1 MSGLMPGPLRG
12 APAAGSGCCS
22 KPGNLIPGLG
32 QSAGQ
37 LSAAVVVHHIGG
49 AEGRLSLPIAVVL
62 ATFLKYLLIILE
74 KLAAIGHALKNL
86 WNSAKQR
93 RAERNLKEI
102 SDFSQLVAE
111 RAKTLSPTICEMA
124 KNGVSV
130 NFDVA
135 AFARSVWES
144 QTYKREKLPNSI
156 KKMLFALLKAVLT
169 ALLKALLEA
178 IF

>member
-1 MSGLMPGPLRG
+1 MF
-12 APAAGSGCCS
+12 
-22 KPGNLIPGLG
+22 N
-32 QSAGQ
+32 
-37 LSAAVVVHHIGG
+37 HILELL
-49 AEGRLSLPIAVVL
+49 AICLVLAVVL

-124 KNGVSV
+124 KNGVSI
-130 NFDVA
+130 NLDVA
-135 AFARSVWES
+135 ALFRSATES
-144 QTYKREKLPNSI
+144 QSNQRKELSHSI
-156 KKMLFALLKAVLT
+156 KKMLLALLKMALA
-169 ALLKALLEA
+169 ALLRALLNIAAKALLEKL
-178 IF
+178 F

>member
-1 MSGLMPGPLRG
+1 MF
-12 APAAGSGCCS
+12 
-22 KPGNLIPGLG
+22 N
-32 QSAGQ
+32 
-37 LSAAVVVHHIGG
+37 HILELL
-49 AEGRLSLPIAVVL
+49 AICLVLAVVL
-62 ATFLKYLLIILE
+62 ATFLKDLLIILE
-74 KLAAIGHALKNL
+74 KLVAVGRVLRNL
-86 WNSAKQR
+86 CNSVKQWW
-93 RAERNLKEI
+93 AERNLKGM

-111 RAKTLSPTICEMA
+111 WAKTLSPTICEMA

-156 KKMLFALLKAVLT
+156 KKMLFALLKAVFT

>member
-1 MSGLMPGPLRG
+1 MF
-12 APAAGSGCCS
+12 
-22 KPGNLIPGLG
+22 N
-32 QSAGQ
+32 
-37 LSAAVVVHHIGG
+37 HILELL
-49 AEGRLSLPIAVVL
+49 AICLVLAVVL

-124 KNGVSV
+124 RNGVSV
-130 NFDVA
+130 KHDSA
-135 AFARSVWES
+135 DHHRSVEGS
-144 QTYKREKLPNSI
+144 QPNQRRNLPKSI
-156 KKMLFALLKAVLT
+156 LELLYA
-169 ALLKALLEA
+169 ALKAL
-178 IF
+178 FKKDS

>member
-1 MSGLMPGPLRG
+1 MF
-12 APAAGSGCCS
+12 
-22 KPGNLIPGLG
+22 N
-32 QSAGQ
+32 
-37 LSAAVVVHHIGG
+37 HILELL
-49 AEGRLSLPIAVVL
+49 AICLVLAVVL

-130 NFDVA
+130 NLDVA
-135 AFARSVWES
+135 ALFRSATES
-144 QTYKREKLPNSI
+144 QSNQRKELSHSI
-156 KKMLFALLKAVLT
+156 KKMLLALLKMALA
-169 ALLKALLEA
+169 ALLRALLNIASKALLEKL
-178 IF
+178 F

>member
-1 MSGLMPGPLRG
+1 MF
-12 APAAGSGCCS
+12 
-22 KPGNLIPGLG
+22 N
-32 QSAGQ
+32 
-37 LSAAVVVHHIGG
+37 HILELL
-49 AEGRLSLPIAVVL
+49 AICLVLAVVL

-74 KLAAIGHALKNL
+74 KLVAVGRVPRNL
-86 WNSAKQR
+86 CNSVKQWW
-93 RAERNLKEI
+93 AERNLKGM

-111 RAKTLSPTICEMA
+111 WAKTLSPTICEMA

-156 KKMLFALLKAVLT
+156 KKMLFALLKAVFT

>member
-1 MSGLMPGPLRG
+1 MF
-12 APAAGSGCCS
+12 
-22 KPGNLIPGLG
+22 N
-32 QSAGQ
+32 
-37 LSAAVVVHHIGG
+37 HILELL
-49 AEGRLSLPIAVVL
+49 AICLVLAVVL

-74 KLAAIGHALKNL
+74 KLVAVGRVLRNL
-86 WNSAKQR
+86 CNSVKQWW
-93 RAERNLKEI
+93 AERNLKGM

-111 RAKTLSPTICEMA
+111 WAKTLSPTICEMA

-144 QTYKREKLPNSI
+144 QTYKKEKLPNSI
-156 KKMLFALLKAVLT
+156 KKMLFALLKAVFT

>member
-1 MSGLMPGPLRG
+1 MAEQTQGEKRTSGNTNTTGIRD
-12 APAAGSGCCS
+12 
-22 KPGNLIPGLG
+22 IP
-32 QSAGQ
+32 
-37 LSAAVVVHHIGG
+37 HILELL
-49 AEGRLSLPIAVVL
+49 AICLVLAVVL

-135 AFARSVWES
+135 AFARSV
-144 QTYKREKLPNSI
+144 
-156 KKMLFALLKAVLT
+156 
-169 ALLKALLEA
+169 
-178 IF
+178 

>member
-1 MSGLMPGPLRG
+1 MF
-12 APAAGSGCCS
+12 
-22 KPGNLIPGLG
+22 N
-32 QSAGQ
+32 
-37 LSAAVVVHHIGG
+37 HILELL
-49 AEGRLSLPIAVVL
+49 AICLVLAVVL

-74 KLAAIGHALKNL
+74 KLVAVGRVLRNL
-86 WNSAKQR
+86 CNSVKQWW
-93 RAERNLKEI
+93 AERNLKGM

-111 RAKTLSPTICEMA
+111 WAKTLSPTICEMA
-124 KNGVSV
+124 KNGGSV

-156 KKMLFALLKAVLT
+156 KKMLFALLKAVFT

>member
-1 MSGLMPGPLRG
+1 MF
-12 APAAGSGCCS
+12 
-22 KPGNLIPGLG
+22 N
-32 QSAGQ
+32 
-37 LSAAVVVHHIGG
+37 HILELL
-49 AEGRLSLPIAVVL
+49 AICLALAVVL

-74 KLAAIGHALKNL
+74 KLVAVGRVLRNL
-86 WNSAKQR
+86 CNSVKQWW
-93 RAERNLKEI
+93 AERNLKGM

-111 RAKTLSPTICEMA
+111 WAKTLSPTICEMA

-156 KKMLFALLKAVLT
+156 KKMLFALLKAVFT

>member
-1 MSGLMPGPLRG
+1 MF
-12 APAAGSGCCS
+12 
-22 KPGNLIPGLG
+22 N
-32 QSAGQ
+32 
-37 LSAAVVVHHIGG
+37 HILELL
-49 AEGRLSLPIAVVL
+49 AICLVLAVVL

-74 KLAAIGHALKNL
+74 KLVAVGRVLRNL
-86 WNSAKQR
+86 CNSVKQWW
-93 RAERNLKEI
+93 AERNLKGM

-111 RAKTLSPTICEMA
+111 WAKTLSPTICEMA

-156 KKMLFALLKAVLT
+156 KKMLFALLKAVFA

>member
-1 MSGLMPGPLRG
+1 MF
-12 APAAGSGCCS
+12 
-22 KPGNLIPGLG
+22 N
-32 QSAGQ
+32 
-37 LSAAVVVHHIGG
+37 HILELL
-49 AEGRLSLPIAVVL
+49 AICLVLAVVL

-86 WNSAKQR
+86 WNSAKQM

>member
-1 MSGLMPGPLRG
+1 MF
-12 APAAGSGCCS
+12 
-22 KPGNLIPGLG
+22 N
-32 QSAGQ
+32 
-37 LSAAVVVHHIGG
+37 HILELL
-49 AEGRLSLPIAVVL
+49 AICLVLAVVL

-74 KLAAIGHALKNL
+74 KLVAVGRVLRNL
-86 WNSAKQR
+86 CNSVKQWW
-93 RAERNLKEI
+93 AERNLKGM

-111 RAKTLSPTICEMA
+111 WAKTLSPTICEMPM
-124 KNGVSV
+124 NGVSV

-156 KKMLFALLKAVLT
+156 KKMLFALLKAVFT